1 MIQSINNKSFH
12 IRRFFPLRV
21 PSGEVGSGI
30 RSGSARYVD
39 GINVGGRGR
48 NREAKARRRKKRS
61 TGGGKGKGSKG
72 RVRWE
77 SIFARHGDKGADDD
91 APSKQGASRYTRAFP
106 GRPPD

>member
-1 MIQSINNKSFH
+1 MNN
-12 IRRFFPLRV
+12 V
-21 PSGEVGSGI
+21 
-30 RSGSARYVD
+30 SAKQ
-39 GINVGGRGR
+39 IKNQAT
-48 NREAKARRRKKRS
+48 NILRKKRS

-91 APSKQGASRYTRAFP
+91 APSKQGASRYTKAFP